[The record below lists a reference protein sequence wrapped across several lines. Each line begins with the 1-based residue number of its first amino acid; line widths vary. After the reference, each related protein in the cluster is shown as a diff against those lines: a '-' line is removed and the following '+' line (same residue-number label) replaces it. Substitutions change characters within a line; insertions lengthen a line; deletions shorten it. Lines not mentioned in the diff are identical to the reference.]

1 MFSSYFCLLKIKL
14 TSTIPGNLS
23 ALYILWSPSR
33 PSTRWRILK
42 RQTSLHLYLQW
53 LALADLLFLLTNLV
67 FLECECLDYYLGD
80 HIPSTLT
87 EATFLRIAEPLHRFF
102 TGPSDYIVIFM
113 TLDRSVLHITMTL
126 RMRSMRALPNYFHPR
141 KMKKVTR
148 YVMLSFAIGFIFN
161 LPSFFAYTSG
171 EFDCSSRNIT
181 QSRCFEKYVPRFKDS
196 EVETLQDLW
205 IAYTVINIGVMSV
218 LPLFSIFILNIAII
232 KRLRDARSQLT
243 LRENKIDFELVPTS
257 TTGIFSVVKVRQFCF
272 NSLSTPRSWSVMPAT
287 KLSR

>member
-1 MFSSYFCLLKIKL
+1 M
-14 TSTIPGNLS
+14 
-23 ALYILWSPSR
+23 
-33 PSTRWRILK
+33 
-42 RQTSLHLYLQW
+42 
-53 LALADLLFLLTNLV
+53 
-67 FLECECLDYYLGD
+67 ECEGLDYYLGD
-80 HIPSTLT
+80 HIPSTLP
-87 EATFLRIAEPLHRFF
+87 EAPFLRIAEPLHRFF
-102 TGPSDYIVIFM
+102 TGPSDYI
-113 TLDRSVLHITMTL
+113 DRFLLLITMTL